1 MTTVVFHKTGRGE
14 VEGEDG
20 TKVWLQWTHQPDG
33 TSLFY
38 KTTAG
43 TAEVNVFPWANH
55 ICEDGED
62 VDVYLV
68 RWPEWTGKRLFT
80 EEEYMK
86 LRSDLLAALPA
97 MGSGTVTFKE

>member
-1 MTTVVFHKTGRGE
+1 MSAVSFYETGRGQAE
-14 VEGEDG
+14 SSDG
-20 TKVWLQWTHQPDG
+20 TRVWLKWTHQPDG

-38 KTTAG
+38 QTSTG
-43 TAEVNVFPWANH
+43 TAEIHVFPWADD
-55 ICEDGED
+55 ICEGG

-86 LRSDLLAALPA
+86 LRSDLLVALPT
-97 MGSGTVTFKE
+97 MGSGAVTFKE